1 MRLPTLDRRRL
12 LLALTGSALL
22 AYAACFWMVSGYTAD
37 LAGTN
42 FCYARSLGQGRGLV
56 PTAGGERA
64 EGYTSL
70 LWVLLLSIG
79 AGHGLSPIGVAKA
92 AAFLFGAASIC
103 LMAWLPARIGER
115 EPSWLDGLPPLLL
128 SVSSPF
134 VIWPAAG
141 LEGSLFVFLLL
152 AALALYTAETKG
164 ESTLPLSAFVLAL
177 AALAR
182 PEGPLYV
189 ALIWPAVAIGNRRRF
204 RATAEWTAVAAA
216 AMGLYLFWRQSY
228 FGDASLALGPWDRT
242 LAGTPA
248 YDGSGLEG
256 FLEYTSDRWPLWLA
270 ALTILGMSGLA
281 RHSAGPWVACAG
293 IAAAVA
299 VCGQVGDWTAHH
311 RVSGPLAA
319 FALLALGEGIR
330 RAVAFLY
337 SPGLPRLSRD
347 ASTLAAVTLVGAV
360 ALRIAVPGLADA
372 RASLG
377 ARPDDFG
384 SRARLGESL
393 AATLREAGM
402 GVQTVCARGS
412 GGLAW
417 GLGADLVDLAGDVD
431 RTIERFGQSR
441 AVLEEYL
448 LDQRRPQL
456 VRLEEPGMLPP
467 SLERRLASEYVLL
480 PGLAGDAER
489 GTHWLR
495 RESLRAQPGDPGAT
509 PMDVSFGGELALAAA
524 GVNPPAVAPGGAVE
538 VVQHWR
544 RLEPARSGQQVRVTL
559 RGPNG
564 ERFWRQRALLSG
576 WLPVT
581 RWERSERMQ
590 ERMRIE
596 VPASASEGRYEIE
609 ISVLDAAGGE
619 VPSSSRP
626 QAQLH
631 VAVGRAQARSRARA
645 TAEILSRESNLP
657 ADTRARAAT
666 SEDGSRAAPH
676 LRLAHSVRGLELA
689 AALTD
694 MELERARDWAARD
707 SCRIAE
713 LLASAGD
720 ADGAAGSLRQARLW
734 GCDTTESSQRV
745 SSILTRWAG
754 SVAARNSLR
763 TAARILTAALS
774 ANPHDVAAIRAR
786 DAIWARLSMADL
798 PAHGARAAADGGEPD
813 RG

>member
-12 LLALTGSALL
+12 LLALTGAALL

-37 LAGTN
+37 QAGTN
-42 FCYARSLGQGRGLV
+42 FCYARNLAQGRGLV

-70 LWVLLLSIG
+70 LWVLLLSIA

-103 LMAWLPARIGER
+103 LMAWLPARLGER

-128 SVSSPF
+128 AVSSPF

-141 LEGSLFVFLLL
+141 LEGSLFVLLLL
-152 AALALYTAETKG
+152 AALALFTSETRG
-164 ESTLPLSAFVLAL
+164 ESTLPLSAGVLSL

-189 ALIWPAVAIGNRRRF
+189 ALVWPAVAIGNRQRI
-204 RATAEWTAVAAA
+204 RATVEWTAVAAA

-228 FGDASLALGPWDRT
+228 FGDSSVALGPWANA
-242 LAGTPA
+242 LAAAPSH
-248 YDGSGLEG
+248 DGSGLQG
-256 FLEYTSDRWPLWLA
+256 FLEYASDRWPLWLA
-270 ALTILGMSGLA
+270 ALTIVGLTSLA
-281 RHSAGPWVACAG
+281 KHPSGPWVACGA
-293 IAAAVA
+293 IAAGLAVFT
-299 VCGQVGDWTAHH
+299 QRGDWTAHH

-319 FALLALGEGIR
+319 FALLALGEGTR

-337 SPGLPRLSRD
+337 SPGLPSLSRD
-347 ASTLAAVTLVGAV
+347 GSTLAAVALVGAV
-360 ALRIAVPGLADA
+360 SLRIAVPGLADA

-377 ARPDDFG
+377 ARPDDFRH
-384 SRARLGESL
+384 RARLGESL

-402 GVQTVCARGS
+402 SVQSVCARGS

-417 GLGADLVDLAGDVD
+417 GLGADLVDLAGEFD

-441 AVLEEYL
+441 TVLEEYV

-456 VRLEEPGMLPP
+456 VRLDEPGMLPAP
-467 SLERRLASEYVLL
+467 MERRLATEYVLL
-480 PGLAGDAER
+480 PGLAADAER

-495 RESLRAQPGDPGAT
+495 RDALRAQPGEPGVT
-509 PMDVSFGGELALAAA
+509 PMDVGFGSELALAAA
-524 GVNPPAVAPGGAVE
+524 GVNPPAVSPGGAVE
-538 VVQHWR
+538 VLQLWR
-544 RLEPARSGQQVRVTL
+544 RLGPARSGQQVRVTL

-581 RWERSERMQ
+581 RWEPSEHMR

-619 VPSSSRP
+619 LPSSSRP
-626 QAQLH
+626 PAPLH

-657 ADTRARAAT
+657 ADSKARAAI
-666 SEDGSRAAPH
+666 SEAGSRAAPH
-676 LRLAHSVRGLELA
+676 LRLAHAVRGLELA
-689 AALTD
+689 AALSD
-694 MELERARDWAARD
+694 MELERARHWAARD

-786 DAIWARLSMADL
+786 DAIWSRLSLVDI
-798 PAHGARAAADGGEPD
+798 PAPVARATTAGGTPD